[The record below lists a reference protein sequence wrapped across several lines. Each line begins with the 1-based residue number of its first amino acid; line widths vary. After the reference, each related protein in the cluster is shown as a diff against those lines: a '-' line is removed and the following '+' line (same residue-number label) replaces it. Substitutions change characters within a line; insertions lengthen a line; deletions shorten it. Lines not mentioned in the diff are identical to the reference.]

1 MIAKASRREDATR
14 TGPSILRA
22 KLGAFFLRN
31 IPLVSGMAITAT
43 REMKISF
50 SGVGMEPTSLL
61 KYANEKL
68 MINGIV
74 KMVIKLLIAVKE
86 TESDKSTLAKS
97 AIMLELVPPRQ
108 ATIIISPM
116 AINSSG
122 LKVRQSPKP
131 TRGNKIIWLNR
142 LIRAGWVICNTFK
155 VL

>member
-1 MIAKASRREDATR
+1 MITKASKREDVTR

-74 KMVIKLLIAVKE
+74 KMVVKLLIAVKE
-86 TESDKSTLAKS
+86 IESGKSPLDKS
-97 AIMLELVPPRQ
+97 AIILELAPPGQ
-108 ATIIISPM
+108 ATNIISPM
-116 AINSSG
+116 SING
-122 LKVRQSPKP
+122 YALKVRQSPKP

-142 LIRAGWVICNTFK
+142 LMRAGWVICNTFK